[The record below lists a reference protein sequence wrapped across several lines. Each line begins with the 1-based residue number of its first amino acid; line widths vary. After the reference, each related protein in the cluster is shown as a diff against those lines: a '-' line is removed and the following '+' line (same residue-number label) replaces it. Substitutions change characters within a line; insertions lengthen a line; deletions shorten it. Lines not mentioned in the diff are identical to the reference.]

1 MKIIKAIVILFLTVV
16 VGYGQKQIEVKGK
29 VKDASNAEAVIGANI
44 VVKGSN
50 VGVITD
56 VDGNFQITASD
67 NATLEVSYVG
77 YLTQEIKV
85 DGRSVIDIDLE
96 VNSRLLDEVV
106 VVGYG
111 TVKKSNV
118 TGSII
123 SVKEE
128 ELKTVPVTNIMEALQ
143 GKLAGVDITRSSGNP
158 GAGINVLVR
167 GNRSLT
173 ASNSPLFIV
182 DGIQYS
188 NIQDLNPNDVQS
200 MEVLKDAASTA
211 IYGSRGANGVIIVTT
226 KKGAKDK
233 TSLSFNAY
241 TGISEVFGY
250 PLVQNAEQ
258 YKNQRR
264 EANRATGNWTSSADD
279 AKIFGNLLNSPGEY
293 WPELFFQRGRQSDYQ
308 LGMSIGSQK
317 TSGYISFG
325 LFNEKGIFQRDDLN
339 RYSLRFNLDHK
350 LSKSITIG
358 TQNQITY
365 YNQDFMTDPMNTA
378 NKLVPLE
385 VPYDADG
392 KLIPLLNG
400 NRNVNPLSDLIP
412 GNFDNNQ
419 KLTRLFTSA
428 YVGIDI
434 LKNLNFRSNLGINL
448 LNRRNGLFAAAL
460 TNTRNGAQPIATYRD
475 ANGIGLNLENVL
487 NYNLTVG
494 KHNFIVTGVQSLLTD
509 TFEEVTASGTNQLVA
524 KQSFYGLANAP
535 NQISIGANFRE
546 SALLSYT
553 GRLMYNFDDRYLLTL
568 TGRSDGA
575 SQLSEGNKWAFF
587 PSAAFAW
594 RITQEDFLSDNDVI
608 SDLKVRVSYGVAGN
622 SAVDPYSS
630 QTTLTRIPFSWDE
643 TPAIGY
649 GLNPQIGN
657 SNLRWEKSTT
667 QNIGV
672 DFGLLKNRIT
682 GTLDVFNTDTDD
694 LLLERLLP
702 ISSGSSNIIENIGKT
717 QNRGV
722 ELSINA
728 VAIDQK
734 DLKWNMT
741 FNWFRVR
748 EKILELATAS
758 NDVANGWFIGYPT
771 QSFFDYEKLGIWQ
784 TSEAETAKTF
794 GQNPGDIKVKDQ
806 NGDGKIDA
814 TNDRIIIGSNRPDW
828 SGNFSSDLKFGN
840 FDLNVQFFARWGQTI
855 SYDFTRNYDP
865 QANENS
871 LLHDYWTPE
880 NATNEFP
887 RPNANRSQA
896 ATLFYSSLFYRDG
909 SFIKLRGITLGYNL
923 PSALT
928 NKMKMSNARV
938 YLSGR
943 NLWAH
948 TKIENYDTERGGSVG
963 SPMTKLFVGGINI
976 NF

>member
-1 MKIIKAIVILFLTVV
+1 MKNVLATVLVLFITVA
-16 VGYGQKQIEVKGK
+16 GYSQKQIAIKGK
-29 VKDASNAEAVIGANI
+29 IIDAGTSEPVIGANI
-44 VVKGSN
+44 IVKGTST
-50 VGVITD
+50 GSITD
-56 VDGNFQITASD
+56 LDGNFQINAND
-67 NATLEVSYVG
+67 NAVLEISYVG
-77 YLTQEIKV
+77 YESQEIAV
-85 DGRSVIDIDLE
+85 NGNTVIDVQLKTDSRILE
-96 VNSRLLDEVV
+96 EVV

-118 TGSII
+118 TGSIV

-128 ELKTVPVTNIMEALQ
+128 ELKTVPVTNVMEALQ
-143 GKLAGVDITRSSGNP
+143 GKLTGVDITRSNGSPGSGV
-158 GAGINVLVR
+158 NVLVR

-188 NIQDLNPNDVQS
+188 NIQDLNPNDIQS

-226 KKGAKDK
+226 KKGSKDK
-233 TSLSFNAY
+233 TGLSFNAY

-279 AKIFGNLLNSPGEY
+279 AKIFGNLINSPGAY

-325 LFNEKGIFQRDDLN
+325 LFNEKGIFEKDDLD

-350 LSKSITIG
+350 VSKKIVVG

-365 YNQDFMTDPMNTA
+365 YDQDFMTDPMNTA

-385 VPYDADG
+385 VPYDSEG

-400 NRNVNPLSDLIP
+400 NRNVNPLSDLLP

-434 LKNLNFRSNLGINL
+434 LKNLTFRSNLGLNL
-448 LNRRNGLFAAAL
+448 LNRRNGFFAAAL
-460 TNTRNGAQPIATYRD
+460 TNTRNGAQPLATYRD
-475 ANGIGLNLENVL
+475 ANGLGLNLENVL
-487 NYNLTVG
+487 NYNLTAG
-494 KHNFIVTGVQSLLTD
+494 KHSFVITGVQSLLTD

-553 GRLMYNFDDRYLLTL
+553 GRVMYNYDDKYLLTL

-587 PSAAFAW
+587 PSAALAW
-594 RITQEDFLSDNDVI
+594 RITQEEFLAGNETL
-608 SDLKVRVSYGVAGN
+608 SDLKLRVSYGVAGN
-622 SAVDPYSS
+622 AAVDPYSS

-643 TPAIGY
+643 TAAIGY
-649 GLNPQIGN
+649 GLNPQLGN
-657 SNLRWEKSTT
+657 NNLRWEKSTT
-667 QNIGV
+667 QNIGL
-672 DFGLLKNRIT
+672 DFGLISNRIT
-682 GTLDVFNTDTDD
+682 GTIDVFNTDTKD

-722 ELSINA
+722 EIGVNA
-728 VAIDQK
+728 IAIDKK
-734 DLKWNMT
+734 DLRWNLAM
-741 FNWFRVR
+741 NWFKVR
-748 EKILELATAS
+748 EKIVELATSS

-771 QSFFDYEKLGIWQ
+771 QSFYDFEKLGIWQ
-784 TSEAETAKTF
+784 TAEAEEAKKF
-794 GQNPGDIKVKDQ
+794 GQVPGDIKVKDQ
-806 NGDGKIDA
+806 NGDGKIEA
-814 TNDRIIIGSNRPDW
+814 TTDRVIIGSNRPAW
-828 SGNFSSDLKFGN
+828 SGNLTSDLKVGN
-840 FDLNVQFFARWGQTI
+840 FDLNIQVFARWGQTI

-880 NATNEFP
+880 NPTNAFP

-896 ATLFYSSLFYRDG
+896 ATLYYSSLFYRDG
-909 SFIKLRGITLGYNL
+909 SFLKLRGVTLGYNL
-923 PSALT
+923 PST
-928 NKMKMSNARV
+928 ITSKMKMSSARL

-943 NLWAH
+943 NLWAI